1 MNKPM
6 YNNIGVAAIGIQ
18 FVLQY
23 NNSMSLAKSL
33 LIMPFLV
40 HKELL
45 NYLSNGNVNTKS
57 LEALIVDKTSCF
69 ANFNKRYYDNLCTSL
84 NAVQFLNE
92 SELIQIKGSTI
103 TSASV
108 FNYDQ
113 SMGSRALKISKA
125 SKNIASILDDSIEKL
140 YLNLRVEL

>member
-23 NNSMSLAKSL
+23 TNSMSLAKSL

-45 NYLSNGNVNTKS
+45 NYLSNGNPKFPKYT
-57 LEALIVDKTSCF
+57 
-69 ANFNKRYYDNLCTSL
+69 R
-84 NAVQFLNE
+84 
-92 SELIQIKGSTI
+92 
-103 TSASV
+103 
-108 FNYDQ
+108 
-113 SMGSRALKISKA
+113 
-125 SKNIASILDDSIEKL
+125 SIR
-140 YLNLRVEL
+140 LRRVA